1 MSIKP
6 LNIKQV
12 FPNNWPSNWT
22 SLWPFEW
29 PFAWPSN
36 RTDTSQKTVRC
47 VVQKP
52 FAMEIGVRA
61 LLKEDLFHLLLSR
74 ELSRTQRSDRAIV
87 LVLAR
92 FHTGA
97 DDRTMQRLAAMMS
110 SCIRQTDSI
119 GWYETGGT
127 LGLLFTQIE
136 FADQKLAAALLGSR
150 VAKSMRVVP
159 DLPEFRQSVMIYSRN
174 DRWRDWDNL
183 GPCASRSSRR
193 SASVPGA

>member
-6 LNIKQV
+6 LSIKQA
-12 FPNNWPSNWT
+12 FSTSWPANWLSA
-22 SLWPFEW
+22 WPFSWTGASEK
-29 PFAWPSN
+29 N
-36 RTDTSQKTVRC
+36 VRC

-61 LLKEDLFHLLLSR
+61 LLKEDLFHSLLSR

-92 FHTGA
+92 FHAGT

-110 SCIRQTDSI
+110 SCVRQTDSI

-127 LGLLFTQIE
+127 LGL
-136 FADQKLAAALLGSR
+136 
-150 VAKSMRVVP
+150 
-159 DLPEFRQSVMIYSRN
+159 
-174 DRWRDWDNL
+174 
-183 GPCASRSSRR
+183 
-193 SASVPGA
+193 